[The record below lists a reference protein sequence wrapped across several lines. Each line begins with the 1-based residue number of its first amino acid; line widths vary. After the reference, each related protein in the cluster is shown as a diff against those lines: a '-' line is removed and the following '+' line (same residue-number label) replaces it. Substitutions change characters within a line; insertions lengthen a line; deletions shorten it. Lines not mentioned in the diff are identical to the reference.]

1 MAGKKITAR
10 NLLKYSGIFL
20 LCGWMFFLGVLVGR
34 GTAPVSFDTKK
45 FQEKLAEI
53 AGVKVNEK
61 KIEKKSGLDFYEML
75 KKPVSTMDA
84 KFPESLGKD
93 GAKNDGAKGNSR
105 GKISEKSIQIK
116 KSRKTMSMALLHGGK
131 KRHESDLKPVNGKI
145 TALSLKNN
153 FHIPKKIKKSEQIN
167 SSYKNIKHGE
177 DFNADASDETVVY
190 TIQIAAYRNLNDA
203 LKLMENLK
211 KKGYTAYRTMGKKG
225 DKLWHRVRIGSFV
238 NRKKAMQ
245 FEKQLESKQLK
256 GIIVI
261 KGK

>member
-1 MAGKKITAR
+1 MAGKKKTAR
-10 NLLKYSGIFL
+10 NLLKYSGAFL

-34 GTAPVSFDTKK
+34 GTAPVSFDTKS

-53 AGVKVNEK
+53 AGVRVDEK

-75 KKPVSTMDA
+75 KKPVSTMDT
-84 KFPESLGKD
+84 KFPESVGIAGSQDYETKGK
-93 GAKNDGAKGNSR
+93 NN
-105 GKISEKSIQIK
+105 GKISETGIQIK
-116 KSRKTMSMALLHGGK
+116 KSRKTMSMALLHGEEN
-131 KRHESDLKPVNGKI
+131 RQTSDLKPVNVRTK
-145 TALSLKNN
+145 ALSFKNDV
-153 FHIPKKIKKSEQIN
+153 HIPKKIKKSGQIN

-177 DFNADASDETVVY
+177 DFNAAVPDETVVY

-225 DKLWHRVRIGSFV
+225 DKIWHRVRIGSFM
-238 NRKKAMQ
+238 NSKKAMQ

-261 KGK
+261 KSK